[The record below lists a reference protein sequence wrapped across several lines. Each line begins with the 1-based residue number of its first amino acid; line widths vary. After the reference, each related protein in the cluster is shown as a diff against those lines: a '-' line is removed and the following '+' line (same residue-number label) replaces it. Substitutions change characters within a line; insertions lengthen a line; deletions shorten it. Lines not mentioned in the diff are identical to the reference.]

1 MLNVLVWGHVE
12 DGPCAYFR
20 GHQFTEEL
28 KKLGVNY
35 RGLNRVEFEVMEE
48 GKNLLLPEAMA
59 RGLVK
64 IDSSDIDW
72 ADVVVFRRY
81 YNTTI
86 MCGAETPC
94 NFVTF
99 SYAEAAKHEHGFKE
113 RDLITRLLWPAFL
126 HANHGKAI
134 VYETDDDHFNIQ
146 PWNGYM
152 KDIIPE
158 YNMIEEMA
166 KRADLVTVS
175 TSVIGSR
182 YSRFNDNVR
191 VIKNAIEPD
200 LYKPTINRPEGDLP
214 RLLYYGSTA
223 RLRDYG
229 GYPDSRMK
237 MKGGYAGK
245 AVTDMARELRT
256 VFIGTNPGTE
266 HIISQFFQEQYGYV
280 DGIPKFC
287 ELLANSHPDI
297 GIAPLLGD
305 EFDRAKSELHWLEY
319 SLVGA
324 AFIGERFRGDG
335 PYQVVRDGVDGLLAR
350 GRQEWYDAVKKL
362 TRSKDLREQLAGAAK
377 ERVLKEYNF
386 KDRAK
391 EWADAFQWAADNR
404 GKGVKVA

>member
-48 GKNLLLPEAMA
+48 GKDMPLTEAMA
-59 RGLVK
+59 KGLVK

-72 ADVVVFRRY
+72 ADVIVFRRY
-81 YNTTI
+81 YNTTL
-86 MCGAETPC
+86 MCKAEPAC
-94 NFVTF
+94 PFVTF
-99 SYAEAAKHEHGFKE
+99 SYVEAAKHIHGFKE
-113 RDLITRLLWPAFL
+113 RDLITRLLWPAFQ

-146 PWNGYM
+146 PWNGYI

-158 YNMIEEMA
+158 FQMIEEMA

-175 TSVIGSR
+175 TSVIGKR

-191 VIKNAIEPD
+191 VIRNAIDPD
-200 LYKPTINRPEGDLP
+200 LYRATAPRPDGDLP

-229 GYPDSRMK
+229 GYPDSRGK
-237 MKGGYAGK
+237 FHGGYAGK
-245 AVTDMARELRT
+245 AVSDFAGKLKT

-266 HIISQFFQEQYGYV
+266 QQIAQVFQEQYGYV
-280 DGIPKFC
+280 EGISKFC
-287 ELLANSHPDI
+287 ETLANAHGDI
-297 GIAPLLGD
+297 GIAPLFGD

-319 SLVGA
+319 AITGS

-335 PYQVVRDGVDGLLAR
+335 PYQVVNDGVDGLLAR

-377 ERVLKEYNF
+377 ERVLKEYHY